1 MAKPPAHG
9 PEVELDVLSLSLSR
23 NDDDELP
30 MLGLGGGAPD
40 DGGPRA
46 RQGDLQELSLRPAR
60 GKGSRRSKA
69 GIQAEDDGSADDG
82 PDDDDDESEDVD
94 DEDESDESDDDDE
107 EEELP
112 YLENAPLIERGR
124 GVAACTPAP
133 EQVGCGGWNASPHS
147 AFCTSVWPD

>member
-1 MAKPPAHG
+1 MAKAPAHG
-9 PEVELDVLSLSLSR
+9 REVELDVLSLSLSR

-40 DGGPRA
+40 DGGLRA

-60 GKGSRRSKA
+60 GKGSRWSEA
-69 GIQAEDDGSADDG
+69 GNLAEEDESADDG
-82 PDDDDDESEDVD
+82 PDDDDDDSEDVD
-94 DEDESDESDDDDE
+94 DEVESDESDESDDDEEEEEEE

-124 GVAACTPAP
+124 GVAACTPAL
-133 EQVGCGGWNASPHS
+133 EQVGCGGWNA
-147 AFCTSVWPD
+147 